1 MIQSA
6 SYFKELSIIH
16 NLCEFIN
23 KNVSQRERQKGLL
36 AKEGE
41 RNEYVGLKQQN
52 KLFFQLSCVCSCTH
66 AVCSTDTFTESETLE
81 LCTLL
86 AYYTQLHFTEIHSY
100 TQLHSKHTTI
110 TLNYTLQRCTF
121 VHNYT
126 LNILHSPITLYRYTL
141 LHTNHSK

>member
-1 MIQSA
+1 MSV
-6 SYFKELSIIH
+6 KE
-16 NLCEFIN
+16 
-23 KNVSQRERQKGLL
+23 NVKKGHWQKRRKKRVCWIEV
-36 AKEGE
+36 AE
-41 RNEYVGLKQQN
+41 QT
-52 KLFFQLSCVCSCTH
+52 FFQLSCLCSCTH